1 MSNKPAF
8 ALGVLTV
15 FGVNAI
21 INLATEIVCCR
32 VRKKLGNYGII
43 FGIDMT
49 KEDGK
54 NEHKNAKENEKEG
67 S

>member
-1 MSNKPAF
+1 MSNKRAF

-43 FGIDMT
+43 FGMT

>member
-1 MSNKPAF
+1 MSNKRAF

-32 VRKKLGNYGII
+32 V
-43 FGIDMT
+43 
-49 KEDGK
+49 GK